1 MFLTTFHFK
10 ANMRTRNIYSYS
22 SHTACGTDHREHCS
36 IIVIKQDAITV
47 RFNSSQFKIR
57 GTALGLQW

>member
-1 MFLTTFHFK
+1 
-10 ANMRTRNIYSYS
+10 MRTRNIYSYS

-47 RFNSSQFKIR
+47 RFSSSQFKIR